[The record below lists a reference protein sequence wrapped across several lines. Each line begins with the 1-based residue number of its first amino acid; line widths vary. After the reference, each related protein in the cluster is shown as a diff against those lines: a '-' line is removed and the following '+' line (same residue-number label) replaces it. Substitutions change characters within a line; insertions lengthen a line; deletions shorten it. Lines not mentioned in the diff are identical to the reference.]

1 MTDMKTKQTKKGAWV
16 AIKID
21 TRLRKQIEKL
31 AQEGRRSLSDQAF
44 LLMEKGLSV
53 LEQKAASQSEISA

>member
-1 MTDMKTKQTKKGAWV
+1 MTGMKTKKTKKGAWV

-21 TRLRKQIEKL
+21 TNLRKQIEKL
-31 AQEGRRSLSDQAF
+31 AENERRSLADQAA

-53 LEQKAASQSEISA
+53 LKQKAAPQETSA

>member
-1 MTDMKTKQTKKGAWV
+1 MKTKQAKKGSWV

-21 TRLRKQIEKL
+21 TPLRRQIEKL
-31 AQEGRRSLSDQAF
+31 ANTERRSLADQAA

-53 LEQKAASQSEISA
+53 LEQKTAPQPTPGATNV